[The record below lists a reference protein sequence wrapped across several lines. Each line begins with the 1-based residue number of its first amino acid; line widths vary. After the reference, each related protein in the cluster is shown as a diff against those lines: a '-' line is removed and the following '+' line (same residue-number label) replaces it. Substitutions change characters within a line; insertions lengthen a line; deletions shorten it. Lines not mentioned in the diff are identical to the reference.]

1 MSKTVLTESF
11 DVTRNGVDWDVHCS
25 VSYNGKQYTIDVH
38 VKEKTGW
45 FKTGEKYNDRTV
57 VNTQQDIENG
67 IQDVLDSLFEFDEEV
82 RTARE
87 LDVTVE

>member
-11 DVTRNGVDWDVHCS
+11 DVTRNGVDWEVYCS
-25 VSYNGKQYTIDVH
+25 VTYDGKQYTIDVH
-38 VKEKTGW
+38 VEEKTGW
-45 FKTGEKYNDRTV
+45 FKKGEKYNDRTV

-67 IQDVLDSLFEFDEEV
+67 IQDMLDLLFEFDEEV

-87 LDVTVE
+87 LDITVE